1 MFTEDLS
8 VFLNLDGFGVPVVAG
23 AVSGVGILDQ
33 NSEIILG
40 GELTIIDYLLTVPTA
55 TFGGLTYGDLV
66 TVNGVSYKVE
76 TQPQRF
82 DDGAFCRV
90 PLVPGVGNDPANPN
104 LQGLEVRWDAR
115 ATVIYRGTAP
125 ANSSEAATVWTIRRR
140 TFSTAGVLLT
150 TSTATGAWSNRTNL
164 TYS

>member
-8 VFLNLDGFGVPVVAG
+8 VFLDLNGFGVPVVAG
-23 AVSGVGILDQ
+23 AVSGAGILDQ

-40 GELTIIDYLLTVPTA
+40 GELTVIDYLLTVPTA
-55 TFGGLTYGDLV
+55 TFGALAYGDLV

-90 PLVPGVGNDPANPN
+90 PLVMVNAAANN
-104 LQGLEVRWDAR
+104 ITTLAGLRLVTLDGRYLV
-115 ATVIYRGTAP
+115 TL
-125 ANSSEAATVWTIRRR
+125 AA
-140 TFSTAGVLLT
+140 
-150 TSTATGAWSNRTNL
+150 
-164 TYS
+164 

>member
-1 MFTEDLS
+1 MAFTESLNP
-8 VFLNLDGFGVPVVAG
+8 FLADFGVPVTAG

-66 TVNGVSYKVE
+66 TVDGASYKVE

-90 PLVPGVGNDPANPN
+90 PLVKADPDPAIDYI
-104 LQGLEVRWDAR
+104 LDGGAAVA
-115 ATVIYRGTAP
+115 AGTIYDG
-125 ANSSEAATVWTIRRR
+125 
-140 TFSTAGVLLT
+140 G
-150 TSTATGAWSNRTNL
+150 GA
-164 TYS
+164 

>member
-1 MFTEDLS
+1 MFAEDLS
-8 VFLNLDGFGVPVVAG
+8 VFLDLNGFGVPVVAG

-55 TFGGLTYGDLV
+55 TFGALTYGDLV
-66 TVNGVSYKVE
+66 TVDGVSYKVE

-90 PLVPGVGNDPANPN
+90 PLVKADPDPAIDYI
-104 LQGLEVRWDAR
+104 LDGGAAVA
-115 ATVIYRGTAP
+115 AGTIYDG
-125 ANSSEAATVWTIRRR
+125 
-140 TFSTAGVLLT
+140 G
-150 TSTATGAWSNRTNL
+150 GA
-164 TYS
+164 